1 VRVFALANGVA
12 TANTMQRM
20 DELAKKGVFDPKDAN
35 AWKEGYSLI
44 QAIRM
49 RSHQELLNRGEELT
63 NLIDPNDLNPLD
75 RRILRE
81 SFRQAQRLQQKLE
94 LTYQL

>member
-1 VRVFALANGVA
+1 MFALANGVA
-12 TANTMQRM
+12 TANTLERM
-20 DELAKKGVFDPKDAN
+20 EELVRKGVFDAKDAN
-35 AWKEGYSLI
+35 AWQEAYSLI

-49 RSHQELLNRGEELT
+49 RAHQEQLQQGEELS
-63 NLIDPNDLNPLD
+63 NYINPDNLNPLD

-94 LTYQL
+94 VTYQL